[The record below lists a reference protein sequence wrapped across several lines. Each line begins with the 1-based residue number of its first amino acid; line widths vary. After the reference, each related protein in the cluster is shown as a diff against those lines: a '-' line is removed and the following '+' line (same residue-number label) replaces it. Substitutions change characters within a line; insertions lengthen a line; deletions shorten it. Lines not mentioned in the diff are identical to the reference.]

1 MRPLPFI
8 LPVNAVSGAYDAPV
22 YIDRDFSMISLVTA
36 SLKIFSEKKTEKGML
51 L

>member
-22 YIDRDFSMISLVTA
+22 YIDRDFSKISLVTA
-36 SLKIFSEKKTEKGML
+36 SLKIFSEKKT
-51 L
+51 